1 MSGCREQIKGEIN
14 MTDESMKTATQLKA
28 ENDKTAGM
36 AGAGAGVLAGAQ
48 VGTVLLPIPV
58 VGTFTGALVGG
69 LIGTK
74 VGKKLGGFLLDKV
87 SPMERPDVPAPS
99 HTKAN
104 MSQQLEHLAQLHAA
118 GVLTEDE
125 FKAAKAKLLGL

>member
-1 MSGCREQIKGEIN
+1 MSNEQDRNAEVR
-14 MTDESMKTATQLKA
+14 A
-28 ENDKTAGM
+28 ENDKTAKM

-74 VGKKLGGFLLDKV
+74 IGKKVGGVLLDKINPE
-87 SPMERPDVPAPS
+87 SVPAS
-99 HTKAN
+99 SKIDV
-104 MSQQLEHLAQLHAA
+104 SKELERLSQLHSA
-118 GVLTEDE
+118 GVLDEAE
-125 FKAAKAKLLGL
+125 FKAAKAKLLGI

>member
-1 MSGCREQIKGEIN
+1 MNEY
-14 MTDESMKTATQLKA
+14 TKA
-28 ENDKTAGM
+28 ANDYRKDNDKTAGM

-58 VGTFTGALVGG
+58 VGTFTGALLGG

-74 VGKKLGGFLLDKV
+74 IGKKVGGVLLDKMGPAEQAFTSGSGNCSPGAGKVDV
-87 SPMERPDVPAPS
+87 SQELSR
-99 HTKAN
+99 
-104 MSQQLEHLAQLHAA
+104 LAELRAA
-118 GVLTEDE
+118 GVLNEDE

>member
-1 MSGCREQIKGEIN
+1 MERAI
-14 MTDESMKTATQLKA
+14 MTDEYTKA
-28 ENDKTAGM
+28 AAEYRKDNDKTAGM

-74 VGKKLGGFLLDKV
+74 IGKKVGGVLLDKMGPAEQAFTSQAPGGARV
-87 SPMERPDVPAPS
+87 DV
-99 HTKAN
+99 TK
-104 MSQQLEHLAQLHAA
+104 ELARLAELRAA
-118 GVLTEDE
+118 GVLDEDE

>member
-1 MSGCREQIKGEIN
+1 MTEEQN
-14 MTDESMKTATQLKA
+14 KA
-28 ENDKTAGM
+28 KEQERVENDKTAKM

-48 VGTVLLPIPV
+48 VGTILLPIPV

-74 VGKKLGGFLLDKV
+74 IGKKVGGALLDKM
-87 SPMERPDVPAPS
+87 STAEKS
-99 HTKAN
+99 YSEQHAN
-104 MSQQLEHLAQLHAA
+104 SDKTNVAKELQRLAELREA
-118 GVLTEDE
+118 GILSEEE

>member
-1 MSGCREQIKGEIN
+1 MSNEQDKIEENRK
-14 MTDESMKTATQLKA
+14 D
-28 ENDKTAGM
+28 NDKTAKM

-74 VGKKLGGFLLDKV
+74 IGKKVGGVLLDKINPESPPVAAKADV
-87 SPMERPDVPAPS
+87 SHELERL
-99 HTKAN
+99 
-104 MSQQLEHLAQLHAA
+104 SQLYAA
-118 GVLTEDE
+118 GVLDESE
-125 FKAAKAKLLGL
+125 FKAAKAKLLGI

>member
-1 MSGCREQIKGEIN
+1 MTAEDQIKKKRE
-14 MTDESMKTATQLKA
+14 D
-28 ENDKTAGM
+28 NDKTAKM

-74 VGKKLGGFLLDKV
+74 IGKKVGGVLLDKINV
-87 SPMERPDVPAPS
+87 AEDQVCAGSTQAKPDVARE
-99 HTKAN
+99 
-104 MSQQLEHLAQLHAA
+104 LERLAQLRAA
-118 GVLTEDE
+118 GVIDEDE

>member
-1 MSGCREQIKGEIN
+1 
-14 MTDESMKTATQLKA
+14 MTRDEMKAATQLKA

-58 VGTFTGALVGG
+58 IGTFTGALVGG

-87 SPMERPDVPAPS
+87 SPMERSDFSAGS
-99 HTKAN
+99 STKAN
-104 MSQQLEHLAQLHAA
+104 MSQELEHLAQLHAA
-118 GVLTEDE
+118 GMLSEDE